1 MWIDRYINS
10 IYKQQLNKSTSRSNK
25 YTAQCLDLSQR
36 ISIIIGRTMIARRR
50 SQLSTFMY
58 SYRAYGGGGG
68 HDASVLFLNVDILL
82 MLPPGGYD

>member
-1 MWIDRYINS
+1 MPIQMLIPQIANLFTHFP
-10 IYKQQLNKSTSRSNK
+10 K
-25 YTAQCLDLSQR
+25 CLLR
-36 ISIIIGRTMIARRR
+36 GR

-68 HDASVLFLNVDILL
+68 GRGHDVSVLFLNVDILL

>member
-1 MWIDRYINS
+1 M
-10 IYKQQLNKSTSRSNK
+10 TSVR
-25 YTAQCLDLSQR
+25 
-36 ISIIIGRTMIARRR
+36 GR

-82 MLPPGGYD
+82 MLPPGGYDRENASPRDGLLRNWCYLQDAILGTR